1 MALDAGVSARH
12 IVHLGRVED
21 VGARWVDDMF
31 TAWAVATLT
40 SDGVALEDRRL
51 VAIKRPGHGSELVGV
66 AGQLLAP
73 VYSLTWFAAALLSVS
88 VAIYLAI
95 RLKLS
100 L

>member
-1 MALDAGVSARH
+1 MIFFLPPVASVILFLFLWR
-12 IVHLGRVED
+12 ED
-21 VGARWVDDMF
+21 MLPQPHVVGGCV
-31 TAWAVATLT
+31 
-40 SDGVALEDRRL
+40 
-51 VAIKRPGHGSELVGV
+51 LVGV

>member
-1 MALDAGVSARH
+1 MLPQPHV
-12 IVHLGRVED
+12 
-21 VGARWVDDMF
+21 VGGCV
-31 TAWAVATLT
+31 
-40 SDGVALEDRRL
+40 
-51 VAIKRPGHGSELVGV
+51 LVGV
-66 AGQLLAP
+66 AGRLLAP

>member
-1 MALDAGVSARH
+1 VA
-12 IVHLGRVED
+12 VEKVASVILLLFVLWMED
-21 VGARWVDDMF
+21 MLPQPHVVGGCV
-31 TAWAVATLT
+31 
-40 SDGVALEDRRL
+40 
-51 VAIKRPGHGSELVGV
+51 LVGV
-66 AGQLLAP
+66 AGRLLAP